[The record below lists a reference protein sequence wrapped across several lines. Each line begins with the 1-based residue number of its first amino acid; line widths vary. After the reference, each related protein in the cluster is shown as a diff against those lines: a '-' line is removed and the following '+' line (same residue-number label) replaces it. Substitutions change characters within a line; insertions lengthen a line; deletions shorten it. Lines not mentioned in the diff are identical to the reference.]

1 MALDSRARLSAW
13 LLCALALPAAAG
25 VARAQQSDDLRA
37 ARTKGS
43 ATAPVTMYIMSDFEC
58 PFCGDF
64 ARKTFPIIE
73 QEYVATGK
81 MKVVFVNMPLTSI
94 HPNAEPAAEVAM
106 CAARQNKFWQMHDL
120 LFRHQS
126 QWSDLSEPGPYFLAL
141 GDSAGADRAQLT
153 ACLQTAATRP
163 LVKADYDG
171 SLRTGAHSTPSF
183 YIEGGL
189 MSGAQSM
196 DVFRPILDSIIRA
209 KAPRPTPAR

>member
-1 MALDSRARLSAW
+1 MDSRARLSAW

-25 VARAQQSDDLRA
+25 LARAQQPDDLRA

-58 PFCGDF
+58 PWCGDF
-64 ARKTFPIIE
+64 ARNTFPIIE
-73 QEYVATGK
+73 REYVATGK
-81 MKVVFVNMPLTSI
+81 MKIVFVNMPLSI
-94 HPNAEPAAEVAM
+94 HKNAEPAAEVAM
-106 CAARQNKFWQMHDL
+106 CAARQNKFWQIHDL

-126 QWSDLSEPGPYFLAL
+126 DWSDLDEPGPYFLSL

-189 MSGAQSM
+189 MSGAEPM
-196 DVFRPILDSIIRA
+196 DVFRPILDSIIRV
-209 KAPRPTPAR
+209 KTRRPAPGR

>member
-1 MALDSRARLSAW
+1 LDIRARLSAW
-13 LLCALALPAAAG
+13 LLCALAVPAAAC
-25 VARAQQSDDLRA
+25 VARAQQSDDLRE

-43 ATAPVTMYIMSDFEC
+43 AAAAVTMYIMSDFEC

-64 ARKTFPIIE
+64 ARNTFPTLE
-73 QEYVATGK
+73 REYVATGK
-81 MKVVFVNMPLTSI
+81 MRIVFVNMPLAM
-94 HPNAEPAAEVAM
+94 HKNAEPAAEVAM

-126 QWSDLSEPGPYFLAL
+126 DWSDLDEPGPYLLAL

-153 ACLQTAATRP
+153 ACLQSAATRP

-171 SLRTGAHSTPSF
+171 SLRTGAHATPSF

-189 MSGAQSM
+189 MSGDEPI
-196 DVFRPILDSIIRA
+196 DVFRPILDSIIRVKTQHA
-209 KAPRPTPAR
+209 APSH

>member
-1 MALDSRARLSAW
+1 LDTRAQLTAW

-25 VARAQQSDDLRA
+25 LAKAQQSDDLRD

-58 PFCGDF
+58 PWCGDF
-64 ARKTFPIIE
+64 ARNTFPIIE
-73 QEYVATGK
+73 REYVATGK
-81 MKVVFVNMPLTSI
+81 MKVVFVNMPLAM
-94 HPNAEPAAEVAM
+94 HKNAEPAAEVAM

-120 LFRHQS
+120 LFRHQGE
-126 QWSDLSEPGPYFLAL
+126 WSDLNEPGPYFLSL
-141 GDSAGADRAQLT
+141 GDSVAADRAQLT
-153 ACLQTAATRP
+153 ACLQTATTRP

-189 MSGAQSM
+189 MSGDQPM
-196 DVFRPILDSIIRA
+196 DVFRPVFDSIIRV
-209 KAPRPTPAR
+209 KTQRPAPPR

>member
-25 VARAQQSDDLRA
+25 LARAQQSDDLRA

-58 PFCGDF
+58 PWCGDF
-64 ARKTFPIIE
+64 ARNTFPIIE
-73 QEYVATGK
+73 REYVATGK
-81 MKVVFVNMPLTSI
+81 MKIVFVNMPLAM
-94 HPNAEPAAEVAM
+94 HQNAEPAAEVAM
-106 CAARQNKFWQMHDL
+106 CAARQNRFWQMHDL

-126 QWSDLSEPGPYFLAL
+126 QWSNLSEPGPYFLSL

-171 SLRTGAHSTPSF
+171 SIRTGAHSTPSF

-189 MSGAQSM
+189 MSGAKPM
-196 DVFRPILDSIIRA
+196 DVFRPILDSIIKA
-209 KAPRPTPAR
+209 KAQRPAPLR